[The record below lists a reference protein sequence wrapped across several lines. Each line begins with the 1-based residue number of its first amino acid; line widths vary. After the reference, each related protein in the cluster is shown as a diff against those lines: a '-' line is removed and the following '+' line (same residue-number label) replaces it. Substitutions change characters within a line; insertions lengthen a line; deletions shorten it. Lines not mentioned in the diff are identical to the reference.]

1 MSMNDPIADMLSR
14 VKNAQAV
21 NKVAVTMP
29 SSKTKR
35 AIAEV
40 LKSEG
45 YISDYRVTEQGAH
58 ASLEID
64 LKYVDGHGVIE
75 TMRRV
80 SKPGKRQ
87 YFGTEDLPKVNHG
100 LGIAVVS
107 TSQGVMT
114 DRQAREQG
122 HGGELLCVVS

>member
-21 NKVAVTMP
+21 NKAVVTMP
-29 SSKTKR
+29 SSKIKC

-45 YISDYRVTEQGAH
+45 YIADYRVAEQDAH
-58 ASLEID
+58 STLEIE
-64 LKYVDGHGVIE
+64 LKYVDGRGVIE
-75 TMRRV
+75 LMRRV

-87 YFGTEDLPKVNHG
+87 YFGSESLPKVNHG

-107 TSQGVMT
+107 TSQGMMT

-122 HGGELLCVVS
+122 HGGEVLCVVA